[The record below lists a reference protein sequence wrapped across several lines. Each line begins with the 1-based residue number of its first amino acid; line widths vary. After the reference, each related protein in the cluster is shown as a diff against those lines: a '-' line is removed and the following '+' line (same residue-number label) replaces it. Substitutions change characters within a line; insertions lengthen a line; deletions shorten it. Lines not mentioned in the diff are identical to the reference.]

1 MSKPCPPG
9 KELNTITNRCIKI
22 KSKGEKVCPPGKTLN
37 LLTNRCIKPKKSS
50 TTKLKIPEPD
60 RTDSD
65 FSPNQIDE
73 MLSKLIEQG
82 TQPIKQKFE
91 GYGFFQDIYMM
102 YLMKKYKSMCYT
114 MSVVRYSDIE
124 MKIKVYVDDDRPPN
138 IDEKNNFVEKIYD
151 CIVKKSIPF
160 VIIPIVIIDPDDKNA
175 NHYNILIYRRNK
187 HQIEHF
193 EPHGQYYNTQYMK
206 FDMIRDNIKSYV
218 SELNLQLKK
227 KAGMSPVKFISSD
240 QVCPM
245 LQGLQAKEEMGRVML
260 QARNRK
266 FGKQVRHEYEPGG
279 YCTIWSLF
287 FIELVLK
294 NPTVPSKDLL
304 KMVIDKISALQLIDV
319 ARGYMS
325 IVSTK
330 LQQYYTILTGKPT
343 TTTEILDIMMK
354 NNDDSLHTALYS
366 ILLMERAFESNH
378 QVVTRKVYAT
388 EAAKQLKYL
397 ESSEA
402 GEIDANV
409 RKYLINYFKNYDLIF
424 TPSPTAVNS
433 ERNEKTMK
441 TVTVKMCP
449 PGKEL
454 NPITNRCKTVK
465 INKCPP
471 GKTECKEKT
480 EKTVKVKTCPPGKE
494 LNPTTNRCKT
504 VKNKTCPPGKELNS
518 KTLRCNKIK
527 DLNH

>member
-9 KELNTITNRCIKI
+9 KELNPKTNRCIKI
-22 KSKGEKVCPPGKTLN
+22 KSKGEKVCPPGKILN
-37 LLTNRCIKPKKSS
+37 LITNRCIKTKTSS

-60 RTDSD
+60 HTDSD

-82 TQPIKQKFE
+82 NQPIKQKFE
-91 GYGFFQDIYMM
+91 GYGFFQDIYLM

-114 MSVVRYSDIE
+114 MSVVRYSNIE
-124 MKIKVYVDDDRPPN
+124 MKIKVYVDDERPPN
-138 IDEKNNFVEKIYD
+138 ADEKNNFVEKIYD

-160 VIIPIVIIDPDDKNA
+160 VIIPIVIVDKPS

-206 FDMIRDNIKSYV
+206 FDMIRDNINSYV

-245 LQGLQAKEEMGRVML
+245 LHGLQAKEEMGRVML

-266 FGKQVRHEYEPGG
+266 FGKQVRHDYEPGG
-279 YCTIWSLF
+279 YCTIWGLF

-325 IVSTK
+325 VVSTK
-330 LQQYYTILTGKPT
+330 LQQYYTILTGKST

-366 ILLMERAFESNH
+366 ILLMERAIESNNK
-378 QVVTRKVYAT
+378 VVTREVYAT

-402 GEIDANV
+402 DEMEPDV
-409 RKYLINYFKNYDLIF
+409 RKYLTNYFKHYDLIF

-433 ERNEKTMK
+433 ERKEKTDK
-441 TVTVKMCP
+441 TVKVKTCP

-465 INKCPP
+465 IKKCLP
-471 GKTECKEKT
+471 GKVMNPKT
-480 EKTVKVKTCPPGKE
+480 
-494 LNPTTNRCKT
+494 R
-504 VKNKTCPPGKELNS
+504 
-518 KTLRCNKIK
+518 RCNKIK
-527 DLNH
+527 A